1 MNNKEYWSTRLEKL
15 TNGLLK
21 GQERDTTLFL
31 KNYKN
36 SLTEIQT
43 MTNKLYAKY
52 SKDGV
57 LSVSEMYKFDRYKNM
72 EKQITSIIS
81 DLGKEEKTYMT
92 KELKKVYSESYLK
105 TGELITGFKPN
116 LAVSF
121 TTIPSG
127 FVEKAITYPWSGADF
142 SSRIYKNKDILI
154 TNLKQTITKGMVEG
168 KSITNMTKDLKK
180 VMDISATNARRLIR
194 TESLHVIAS
203 SHHDTYKK
211 AGVAKVE
218 YLTANDN
225 RVCAECDALNNKI
238 FKLEDAPMLPIH
250 PNGRCVVI
258 PYFDK

>member
-1 MNNKEYWSTRLEKL
+1 MNNKEYWSIRLEKL
-15 TNGLLK
+15 TSSLLK

-31 KNYKN
+31 KTYKN
-36 SLTEIQT
+36 SLTEVQT

-57 LSVSEMYKFDRYKNM
+57 LSVSEMYKYDRYKNM

-105 TGELITGFKPN
+105 TGKLITDFKPN
-116 LAVSF
+116 IGISF
-121 TTIPSG
+121 ATIPKG

-142 SSRIYKNKDILI
+142 SSRIYKNKDVLI

-180 VMDISATNARRLIR
+180 VLDISATNARRLIR

-218 YLTANDN
+218 YLTSDGP
-225 RVCAECDALNNKI
+225 RVCDICDALNHKI
-238 FKLEDAPMLPIH
+238 FKLEDAPMLPLH
-250 PNGRCVVI
+250 PFGRCVVI
-258 PYFDK
+258 PYFE